1 MDHGT
6 HIHTHTLI
14 DDDDDDDDDINLVKK
29 TSKSNNPTIGSE
41 CKKEIL
47 PASFYTTD
55 QFYYIPSS
63 KLTQLQCPTQY
74 TLMI

>member
-55 QFYYIPSS
+55 
-63 KLTQLQCPTQY
+63 
-74 TLMI
+74 